1 MGKSLRVGIAGL
13 GTVGAGV
20 LDLLATHADLLA
32 SRAGIP
38 IEIAA
43 VSARDRSKRRN
54 RDLSRFNW
62 FDDPRELAAF
72 GGIDVFVELIGGEGD
87 PAKTAVEGAQLHL
100 VLLPGGSQPLAV
112 RAQGQPEHV
121 GHLEPEKLTS
131 TGCRSKSSR

>member
-1 MGKSLRVGIAGL
+1 MGKSLRLGIAGL

-54 RDLSRFNW
+54 RDLSRFDW
-62 FDDPRELAAF
+62 FDDPRELEPARQLLAAF
-72 GGIDVFVELIGGEGD
+72 LRRFGVLHRVRDEVTRHGD
-87 PAKTAVEGAQLHL
+87 RL
-100 VLLPGGSQPLAV
+100 VAARSQ
-112 RAQGQPEHV
+112 R
-121 GHLEPEKLTS
+121 
-131 TGCRSKSSR
+131 R